1 MKKLKTILKTTLLA
15 LLFNYV
21 TYSQDVSAIPG
32 AFADIGFGARPTG
45 MGGAFVGLADD
56 ANAVLWNPAGLANL
70 SAKSMNFTF
79 ARQIGLINYHSLT
92 YAMPLN
98 AKQTGLGFA
107 LIYSG
112 DEALTEMTAQVG
124 YAKSFGSFLAGANI
138 KYRYA
143 SFGKN
148 SLSAANFPIFEPDEV
163 ALGIS
168 NQVKGS
174 ANGFGFDLGFMYLF
188 SDRIAVGIM
197 IRDFYSPV
205 SWNSD
210 NDNPVNKPKG
220 KYTETVPLE
229 GIGGVSFKIFD
240 ELLFTVDYSPA
251 FQSEVT
257 DKLKAGAEAMF
268 FKMVY
273 VRAGLQQMINN
284 FDDEKYVLGA
294 GLNITQIKNLRVML
308 DYTFMFEELANTHR
322 FSLGLGF

>member
-1 MKKLKTILKTTLLA
+1 MKNLALILKSILIA
-15 LLFNYV
+15 LCFNYA
-21 TYSQDVSAIPG
+21 TFAQDVSAVPG
-32 AFADIGFGARPTG
+32 AFADIGFGARPTA

-56 ANAVLWNPAGLANL
+56 ANATFWNPAGLANI
-70 SAKSMNFTF
+70 SSSSMNFTF
-79 ARQIGLINYHSLT
+79 ARQLGLINYHSLT
-92 YAMPLN
+92 YVMPLN

-112 DEALTEMTAQVG
+112 DEALTEMTAQAG
-124 YAKSFGSFLAGANI
+124 YARSYGSFLIGLNL

-148 SLSAANFPIFEPDEV
+148 SLSATNFPIFEPDEIT
-163 ALGIS
+163 LGIS

-174 ANGFGFDLGFMYLF
+174 ANGFGFDLGLMYLF
-188 SDRIAVGIM
+188 TDKIAVGIM
-197 IRDFYSPV
+197 LRDIYSPV

-220 KYTETVPLE
+220 KYSETVPFE

-240 ELLFTVDYSPA
+240 ELLFTIDYSPA
-251 FQSEVT
+251 FQSEVN
-257 DKLKAGAEAMF
+257 DKIKAGAEAMF

-273 VRAGLQQMINN
+273 LRAGMQQMINN

>member
-1 MKKLKTILKTTLLA
+1 MKKFRIILKAILVA
-15 LLFNYV
+15 MLFSAANF
-21 TYSQDVSAIPG
+21 SQDVSAIPG

-56 ANAVLWNPAGLANL
+56 ANALLWNPAGLANIT
-70 SAKSMNFTF
+70 STSMNFTF
-79 ARQIGLINYHSLT
+79 ARQLGLINYHNIS
-92 YAMPLN
+92 YVMPLT
-98 AKQTGLGFA
+98 AKHTGLGFA

-112 DEALTEMTAQVG
+112 DDALTEMTAQAG
-124 YAKSFGSFLAGANI
+124 YARSFGSFLVGMNL

-148 SLSAANFPIFEPDEV
+148 SLSTSDFPIFEPDEV
-163 ALGIS
+163 LLGIS
-168 NQVKGS
+168 NQIKGS
-174 ANGFGFDLGFMYLF
+174 ANGFGFDLGLMYLF
-188 SDRIAVGIM
+188 SDKIAVGIM
-197 IRDFYSPV
+197 LRDFYAPV
-205 SWNSD
+205 SWDSD
-210 NDNPVNKPKG
+210 NDNPVSKPKG
-220 KYTETVPLE
+220 KYTESVPLE

-240 ELLFTVDYSPA
+240 ELTFTVDYSPG
-251 FQSEVT
+251 FQSEVN

-273 VRAGLQQMINN
+273 LRAGMQQLINN
-284 FDDEKYVLGA
+284 YDDEKYVLGA